1 MTGTAMRPD
10 VLRTTMRGALIE
22 PGHPDYDSA
31 RSLWNGD
38 IDRRPAYIARCGH
51 VGDVAAAL
59 AFART
64 GGLEVAV
71 RGGGHSVAGASS
83 CEGGMVIDLSRMR
96 QVRVDPKARRA
107 RCGGGATMADLDAAT
122 QAHGLAVTGGIV
134 SHTGVGGLA
143 LGGGYGYLTGKA
155 GLLIDNLLSAQV
167 VLADGTI
174 VRADEQEHPDLFWAL
189 RGGGGNFGVVT
200 EFEFE
205 AHEMG
210 DLMILAAFNPM
221 EEAPRVLALA
231 EEVSATAP
239 DELLWTSFLR
249 RAQPQAWLPD
259 EWVGTLGVVSL
270 IEWSGP
276 DLEEGR
282 RVLAGIAER
291 LAAPVSSIEQVPF
304 LMIQTAGDELFG
316 HGKRSYV
323 KAGYLDELSSRAI
336 ETLIEVAS
344 GVGSE
349 FSQVEVLGV
358 GGAIARVGADATA
371 FPHRDA
377 AWLIN
382 IPASWVDAAEDERE
396 MEWARR
402 VYRSIEPLMTG
413 GAYANFMGDDE
424 DDGAAT
430 AYGETLERLR
440 RVKAEW
446 DPDNVFRLNQNIAP
460 ARAEIA

>member
-1 MTGTAMRPD
+1 MTAIRDIDGFNGSTVAPDDARYDEAREVWNAMHDKRP
-10 VLRTTMRGALIE
+10 ALI
-22 PGHPDYDSA
+22 
-31 RSLWNGD
+31 
-38 IDRRPAYIARCGH
+38 AYCQSTD
-51 VGDVAAAL
+51 DVAAAVR
-59 AFART
+59 FAVAE
-64 GGLEVAV
+64 GLDIAV
-71 RGGGHSVAGASS
+71 RSGGHSLPGHSTV
-83 CEGGMVIDLSRMR
+83 EGGIVIDLRGLNAIE
-96 QVRVDPKARRA
+96 VDPEARRA
-107 RCGGGATMADLDAAT
+107 RVGGGALLGELDIAT
-122 QAHGLAVTGGIV
+122 QEHGLVVPAGVV
-134 SHTGVGGLA
+134 SHTGVAGLT
-143 LGGGYGYLTGKA
+143 LGGGVGRQMRRLGMTIDSLLGVELVTAA
-155 GLLIDNLLSAQV
+155 GEV
-167 VLADGTI
+167 
-174 VRADEQEHPDLFWAL
+174 VRASAEENSDLFWAL
-189 RGGGGNFGVVT
+189 RGGGGNFGIVT

-205 AHEMG
+205 AHELG

-221 EEAPRVLALA
+221 GEAPRVLALA

-249 RAQPQAWLPD
+249 RAQPQVWLPE

-270 IEWSGP
+270 IEWSGA

-304 LMIQTAGDELFG
+304 LMIQTAGDDLFG

-323 KAGYLDELSSRAI
+323 KAGYLDELSPQAI

-344 GVGSE
+344 DVTSE

-358 GGAIARVGADATA
+358 GGAIARVDADATA

-377 AWLIN
+377 AWLVN
-382 IPASWVDAAEDERE
+382 VPASWVDASEDERE

-424 DDGAAT
+424 DDDAAT
-430 AYGETLERLR
+430 AYGGTLERLR

-446 DPDNVFRLNQNIAP
+446 DPGNVFRLNQNIVP
-460 ARAEIA
+460 AGVEEVA